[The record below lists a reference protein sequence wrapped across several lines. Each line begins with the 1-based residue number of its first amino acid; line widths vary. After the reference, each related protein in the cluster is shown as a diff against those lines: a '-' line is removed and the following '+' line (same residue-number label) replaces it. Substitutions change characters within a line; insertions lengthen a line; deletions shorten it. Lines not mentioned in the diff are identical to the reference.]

1 MEEFN
6 EKYKRALVTGGAGF
20 IGSHLVEG
28 LLQEGLEVI
37 SIDNYVAGKRANLA
51 ALKAYP
57 GFREVDCD
65 ILDQKKLEC
74 FFEGVDVVFNQAAS
88 KMTVCLRDPALD
100 LQVNAQGT
108 FNVLELSRKYGI
120 KKVVHVSTGSVYGD
134 AQYYPTDE
142 LHPLNPTSY
151 YGVSK
156 LAGEKYARAFAHLY
170 DLDVTMLRYF
180 HVYGPRQESSDV
192 GGVVSIFARRAL
204 HDQPLVIY
212 GDGSQLRSFTYVE
225 DVVDINKLVALRAQS
240 KGEAYNCASG
250 IKVTILELA
259 QKVLA
264 YYGKENLEIQFEDWR
279 LGDILKFDV
288 DNAKL
293 KELNFEFRTDFNA
306 GLARTLEWSRSFFTK

>member
-1 MEEFN
+1 M
-6 EKYKRALVTGGAGF
+6 
-20 IGSHLVEG
+20 
-28 LLQEGLEVI
+28 LQEGLEVI

-306 GLARTLEWSRSFFTK
+306 GLVRTLEWSRSFFTK